1 MRKKKGFTL
10 VELLVVIAIIA
21 LLMSMLMPVIG
32 KVKRQ
37 AKDVVCQSNLRQ
49 WGAVF
54 SMYANDNQGR
64 FMGGWMGQALTK
76 HTDQWPSALRPYYA
90 DNGDLRLCPMV
101 TKLSSKENGQGAF
114 MPLSMN
120 QAWGAFAGT
129 PGGPST
135 SWEAAAGGD
144 YGSYGIN
151 AWVCNPVDE
160 SIGYPALIKSHW
172 RGDNVREAAAVPLFA
187 DCAWLDAWPIP
198 REGPPPFPDW
208 VFSTGNYDNSMR
220 RVCIPR
226 HNVHVNYL
234 FLDYSVDRVDL
245 KQLWVLKWHRTFNIC
260 GPWTQCGGVQPQDW
274 PQWMRN
280 LKDY

>member
-1 MRKKKGFTL
+1 MRKKEGFTL

-21 LLMSMLMPVIG
+21 LLMSMLIPVIG
-32 KVKRQ
+32 KVKSQ
-37 AKDVVCQSNLRQ
+37 AKDVVCQSNLKQ

-54 SMYANDNQGR
+54 SMYANDNQNH
-64 FMGGWMGQALTK
+64 FMAGWMDKLTK

-90 DNGDLRLCPMV
+90 DNGDLRLCPMA
-101 TKLSSKENGQGAF
+101 TKLSSEENGQGAI
-114 MPLSMN
+114 MPLSRHE
-120 QAWGAFAGT
+120 AWGAFAGT
-129 PGGPST
+129 PGDES
-135 SWEAAAGGD
+135 SAWSAGD

-151 AWVCNPVDE
+151 AWVCNPLPE
-160 SIGYPALIKSHW
+160 STLYEGPWKGLDKSHW
-172 RGDNVREAAAVPLFA
+172 RGDNVREAATVPLFA
-187 DCAWLDAWPIP
+187 DCMWLDAWPVP

-208 VFSTGNYDNSMR
+208 VFITKNTRNSMR

-245 KQLWVLKWHRTFNIC
+245 KQLWVLKWHRTFNTC
-260 GPWTQCGGVQPQDW
+260 GPFTKCGGMDPSDW
-274 PQWMRN
+274 PQWMRK

>member
-1 MRKKKGFTL
+1 MRKKEGFTL

-21 LLMSMLMPVIG
+21 LLMSMLIPVIG

-54 SMYANDNQGR
+54 SMYANDNQSR
-64 FMGGWMGQALTK
+64 FMGGWMGHLLTK

-90 DNGDLRLCPMV
+90 DNGDLRLCPMA
-101 TKLSSKENGQGAF
+101 TKPSSEAHGQGAF
-114 MPLSMN
+114 KPLSVYE
-120 QAWGAFAGT
+120 AWGVFAGM

-135 SWEAAAGGD
+135 SWSAVTAGD

-151 AWVCNPVDE
+151 AWVCDPLDE
-160 SIGYPALIKSHW
+160 SEAYPSLIKSHW
-172 RGDNVREAAAVPLFA
+172 RGDNVREAATVPLFA
-187 DCAWLDAWPIP
+187 DSAWLDAWPVP
-198 REGPPPFPDW
+198 REKPPPFPDAA
-208 VFSTGNYDNSMR
+208 FTIGIENSMW

-245 KQLWVLKWHRTFNIC
+245 KQLWTLKWHRTFNTC
-260 GPWTQCGGVQPQDW
+260 GHWTQCGGMTPAGW
-274 PQWMRN
+274 PPWMRN

>member
-1 MRKKKGFTL
+1 MRKKEGFTL

-21 LLMSMLMPVIG
+21 LLMSMLIPVIG
-32 KVKRQ
+32 KVKSQ

-54 SMYANDNQGR
+54 SMYANDNQSR
-64 FMGGWMGQALTK
+64 FMGGWMGNGYTE
-76 HTDQWPSALRPYYA
+76 HTDQWPESLRPYYA
-90 DNGDLRLCPMV
+90 DSGDLRLCPMAA
-101 TKLSSKENGQGAF
+101 KPSSEAHGEGAF
-114 MPLSMN
+114 KPLSLYE
-120 QAWGAFAGT
+120 AWGVFAGK

-135 SWEAAAGGD
+135 SWYAVTAGD

-151 AWVCNPVDE
+151 AWVCDPVDE
-160 SIGYPALIKSHW
+160 STAYPALIKSHW
-172 RGDNVREAAAVPLFA
+172 RGDNVREAATVPLFF
-187 DCAWLDAWPIP
+187 DSAWLDAWPVP
-198 REGPPPFPDW
+198 RETPPPLPD
-208 VFSTGNYDNSMR
+208 SIYITGNNQNSMW

-245 KQLWVLKWHRTFNIC
+245 KQLWVLKWHRTFNTR
-260 GPWTQCGGVQPQDW
+260 GHFTKAGGMPPSGW
-274 PQWMRN
+274 PLWMRN